1 MRFSTVFTVLASGA
15 MALAAVVAPEALVAR
30 GDDKAMD
37 VVAKLKL
44 DVEVAI
50 GKMSESFSFPGVVC
64 AGC

>member
-30 GDDKAMD
+30 GDDQA
-37 VVAKLKL
+37 VAICEKLKV

-50 GKMSESFSFPGVVC
+50 GKMREFFLF
-64 AGC
+64 